1 MKTSHTA
8 LAGAVVVVLGAA
20 GARYFGAS
28 FKLYFLGF
36 LVIAFIVASIILR
49 QQEKGL
55 AEELKG
61 LEKEDQEDLLSQL
74 DAEDQERVRR
84 DLRE

>member
-8 LAGAVVVVLGAA
+8 LAGAAVVVVGTA
-20 GARYFGAS
+20 GARYFGAP

-49 QQEKGL
+49 QEEKGL

-61 LEKEDQEDLLSQL
+61 LNKEDQEDILSHL

-84 DLRE
+84 DMRK

>member
-8 LAGAVVVVLGAA
+8 LAGAVVVALGTA
-20 GARYFGAS
+20 GARYFGAP

-49 QQEKGL
+49 QEEKGL
-55 AEELKG
+55 AEDLKG
-61 LEKEDQEDLLSQL
+61 LNKEDQEDILSKL
-74 DAEDQERVRR
+74 DAEDRERVRR
-84 DLRE
+84 DMRK